1 MRKVLVL
8 GLFGGAPERP
18 EPQESNGSTI
28 RGNNLDWA
36 CGPAVEGR
44 ENRWSAGT
52 RPKEVL

>member
-18 EPQESNGSTI
+18 EPQESNGRAI
-28 RGNNLDWA
+28 RGKNPGRA

-44 ENRWSAGT
+44 ANR
-52 RPKEVL
+52 